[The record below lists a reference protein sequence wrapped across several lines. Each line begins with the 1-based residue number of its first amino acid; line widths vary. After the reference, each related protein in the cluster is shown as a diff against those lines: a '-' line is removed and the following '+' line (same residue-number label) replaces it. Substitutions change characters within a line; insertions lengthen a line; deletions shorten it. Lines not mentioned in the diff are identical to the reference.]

1 MNNRRNQLLFIQFLH
16 PGSEHTPDKNNP
28 NHISWNQSKHK
39 RKFIKNPGAY
49 LEGDRKNDSDL
60 IFWGEWEPQSDVIQ
74 ELEVKQKKVYPKY
87 LYQPYYS
94 IIDNKQFLQNTDPF
108 VFGNNFYYVCCRQAT
123 KRGSTKLRFLERGSV
138 ILFGSCLNKQFVL
151 DTVFVVDS
159 YVDIES
165 LEQISQHVPETD
177 RETYVDVTLKHI
189 LDNTSDSCI
198 KKNESNCT
206 ASQNF
211 HLYTGAK
218 FDNPVNDMF
227 SFFPCLPYKQNSNI
241 GFIRPAIQ
249 VSDISP
255 NLNQNF
261 KILNSKQG
269 HQQLWQQVRRQVEQA
284 GLKIGIHSKLP
295 PKK

>member
-1 MNNRRNQLLFIQFLH
+1 MNNRPNQLLFIQFPH

-28 NHISWNQSKHK
+28 NHISWNQGEHK
-39 RKFIKNPGAY
+39 RKFIKNPGTY
-49 LEGDRKNDSDL
+49 LRGDHKIDSDL
-60 IFWGEWEPQSDVIQ
+60 IFWGEWEPQSDMIKKLEKKQ
-74 ELEVKQKKVYPKY
+74 EGDPKY

-94 IIDNKQFLQNTDPF
+94 ILDNKQFLQNTDPF
-108 VFGNNFYYVCCRQAT
+108 VFGDNFYYVCCRQAT
-123 KRGSTKLRFLERGSV
+123 KRGWTKLRFLERGSV
-138 ILFGSCLNKQFVL
+138 ILFGSSLNNQFVL

-165 LEQISQHVPETD
+165 LEQISQHVSETD

-211 HLYTGAK
+211 RLYTGAK
-218 FDNPVNDMF
+218 FDNPVNGMF
-227 SFFPCLPYKQNSNI
+227 SFFPCLLYKQNLNR

-249 VSDISP
+249 LSDISP
-255 NLNQNF
+255 NLTQNF
-261 KILNSKQG
+261 KKLDTNQDYK
-269 HQQLWQQVRRQVEQA
+269 QLWQQVKRQVEQA